1 MALQG
6 DIRTMP
12 ATDLFQWIETT
23 MKTGILEFRRDGSW
37 RKIFFQRG
45 QILFAS
51 SSREHEKLG
60 RFLIRRGKL
69 DEQALTDCLDESERS
84 GEKLTAIL
92 EARGLLT
99 HEALY
104 EEVVLLI
111 KEILFD
117 LFLWEDGEFSFTD
130 RHLPQ
135 ALSGPLA
142 LKTGQILFQ
151 VLTRIDE
158 KRRDGDELTAAVPEA
173 NRGARA
179 RKRRGR
185 IVFKVDN
192 RKFTLP
198 GEREQ
203 PQLCG
208 SAPQED
214 PQDEESG

>member
-1 MALQG
+1 MALYG

-12 ATDLFQWIETT
+12 VTDLFQWIETT
-23 MKTGILEFRRDGSW
+23 VKTGIFELRREGAW
-37 RKIFFQRG
+37 RKVFFQGG

-51 SSREHEKLG
+51 SSSEHEKLG
-60 RFLIRRGKL
+60 CFLIRRGKL
-69 DEQALTDCLDESERS
+69 NEQALTACLDESERT

-92 EARGLLT
+92 EARKLLS
-99 HEALY
+99 HAELY
-104 EEVVLLI
+104 DEVVLLV

-117 LFLWEDGEFSFTD
+117 LFLWEDGEFRFTD
-130 RHLPQ
+130 RELPQ
-135 ALSGPLA
+135 ALEGPLA
-142 LKTGQILFQ
+142 LKTGQVLFQ

-158 KRRDGDELTAAVPEA
+158 KRRDGDKLPAAEPEEH
-173 NRGARA
+173 RSKPH

-198 GEREQ
+198 GEYEQ

-208 SAPQED
+208 LEQQGD
-214 PQDEESG
+214 PQDDESD

>member
-1 MALQG
+1 MALYG

-12 ATDLFQWIETT
+12 VTDLFQWIETT
-23 MKTGILEFRRDGSW
+23 VKTGIFELRREGAW
-37 RKIFFQRG
+37 RKIFFQGG

-51 SSREHEKLG
+51 SSSEHEKLG

-69 DEQALTDCLDESERS
+69 DEQALMACLDESERT

-92 EARGLLT
+92 EARKLLT
-99 HEALY
+99 HGELY
-104 EEVVLLI
+104 DEVVLLV

-117 LFLWEDGEFSFTD
+117 LFLWEDGEFRFTD
-130 RHLPQ
+130 RELPQ
-135 ALSGPLA
+135 ALEGPLA
-142 LKTGQILFQ
+142 LKTGQVLFQ

-158 KRRDGDELTAAVPEA
+158 KRRDGDKLPGAEPEEHRSTP
-173 NRGARA
+173 N

-185 IVFKVDN
+185 VVFKVDN

-198 GEREQ
+198 GEHEH

-208 SAPQED
+208 LERQGD
-214 PQDEESG
+214 PQDEEAD